1 MDFTPKQLKICLDM
15 AQNLR
20 EAYFQSL
27 HNPSHLHISVNAF
40 LHMVRNTYEKNV
52 TLSFHHDSYEDHHV
66 YSLLYV
72 DKDGCYHICLMSG
85 MSNCWNRFA
94 LCKELFHVI
103 LDEESV
109 RNSSIIDH
117 LKDFRSSMIDSDNG
131 GRDSSKSEFLTEF
144 AAMQFLF
151 PYAKRLN
158 CLEEI
163 AQRTASGESK
173 KAVFAEIA
181 TRLRIPRLLTEDYL
195 GKELIALFDP
205 ISWIDK
211 GDQR

>member
-1 MDFTPKQLKICLDM
+1 MDFTPKQIKLCLDM

-20 EAYFQSL
+20 EAYFHSS
-27 HNPSHLHISVNAF
+27 HNAGHTHISVNAL
-40 LHMVRNTYEKNV
+40 LHMVQTTYGKKV
-52 TLSFHHDSYEDHHV
+52 TLYFHDDSYEDHHV

-72 DKDGCYHICLMSG
+72 DKGGSYHICLMSK

-103 LDEESV
+103 LDEEDV
-109 RNSSIIDH
+109 RNSSLINH
-117 LKDFRSSMIDSDNG
+117 LRDFRSSMIDSDNG

-151 PYAKRLN
+151 PYAKRLD
-158 CLEEI
+158 CLKEI
-163 AQRTASGESK
+163 DNRTAVGESK
-173 KAVFAEIA
+173 KAVFTDIA

-195 GKELIALFDP
+195 GNTLIDLFDP

-211 GDQR
+211 SDNR